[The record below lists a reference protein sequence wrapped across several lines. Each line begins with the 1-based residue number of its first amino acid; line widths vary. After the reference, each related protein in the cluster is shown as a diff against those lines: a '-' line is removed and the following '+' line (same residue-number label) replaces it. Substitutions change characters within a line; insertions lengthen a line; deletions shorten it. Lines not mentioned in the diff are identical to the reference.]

1 MLSSRV
7 SLAVAIPQTFL
18 DGRVDPAR
26 LRRFLVRA
34 EALGF
39 SGAWV
44 VEQVIGTAASLGPIE
59 CLTYAAAVTERMRLG
74 VAVLLTA
81 LRSPIPTWAWDLGD
95 SPASTRPS
103 GSRRSGAPRALGK
116 AFG

>member
-1 MLSSRV
+1 MLSSRIF
-7 SLAVAIPQTFL
+7 LAVAIPQTFL

-44 VEQVIGTAASLGPIE
+44 VEQVIGTVASLGPIE
-59 CLTYAAAVTERMRLG
+59 CLTYAAAVTGADAAGRG
-74 VAVLLTA
+74 GAA
-81 LRSPIPTWAWDLGD
+81 DRSAEPDPHRQE
-95 SPASTRPS
+95 PCPPS
-103 GSRRSGAPRALGK
+103 IS
-116 AFG
+116 